1 MSHGSQRTSH
11 RVLCR
16 MDTSIRPASISENWQ
31 PTPNMIEV
39 CAHRGGVEIV
49 DQLADEWRRLC
60 DDAADDQPFYRPE
73 FIRAHIRA
81 MIPRAKVLII
91 TASDKGRLLLL
102 LPLVEEMGTFS
113 KIPVRKLRAP
123 VDCNCGRFDAV
134 RRSGPDGH
142 AAILAAWRY
151 LRDMEGWDALQL
163 RYAQVGS
170 TVSQLAAAAR
180 GEGFPTIQVPN
191 RPNPY
196 VPVPPSPEL
205 LERLPRSS
213 RLRTK
218 LRQIRRNTAKQGSLK
233 FYRVNTADPD
243 ALDRLFALEESGWK
257 GRGRSAV
264 NCKAPLRQFF
274 NELAESAASFGYLS
288 LYMLEFEG
296 QLIAA
301 HYSLNY
307 RDRCYS
313 PVVAH
318 NENFRELAPGHL
330 IVSEIL
336 RDCASRGITG
346 YDITGEDQEW
356 KMKWTEQ
363 ALAVNDNF
371 VFKGPIGRFAYSVGR
386 HVGPHD

>member
-1 MSHGSQRTSH
+1 
-11 RVLCR
+11 
-16 MDTSIRPASISENWQ
+16 MDIAIRSAALSEDRQ
-31 PTPNMIEV
+31 VTPSMVEV
-39 CAHRGGVEIV
+39 CAHRGGVEV
-49 DQLADEWRRLC
+49 LDQLADAWRGLC
-60 DDAADDQPFYRPE
+60 AEAADDQPFYRPE

-81 MIPRAKVLII
+81 KFPGARVVVI
-91 TASDKGRLLLL
+91 TASEKGCLLLL
-102 LPLVEEMGTFS
+102 LPLVEELGTFS

-134 RRSGPDGH
+134 RRSGPDGN
-142 AAILAAWRY
+142 AAVLATWRY
-151 LRDMEGWDALQL
+151 LREMGEWDLLQF
-163 RYAQVGS
+163 RYSQVGS
-170 TVSQLAAAAR
+170 TVSQLARAAHS
-180 GEGFPTIQVPN
+180 EGLPTIQVPN

-218 LRQIRRNTAKQGSLK
+218 LRQIRRNMAEQGSLK

-243 ALDRLFALEESGWK
+243 ALHRLFALEASGWK

-264 NCKAPLRQFF
+264 NCHAPVRQFF
-274 NELAESAASFGYLS
+274 NELAESAARFGYLC

-296 QLIAA
+296 ELIAA

-313 PVVAH
+313 PIVAY
-318 NENFRELAPGHL
+318 NEKFRQLAPGHL

-363 ALAVNDNF
+363 ALAVNHHF

-386 HVGPHD
+386 RLGSPRVV